1 MSFPNP
7 EPCSIQLALYLVYNT
22 SMKIKSYIGKNRR
35 INLLSL
41 QPSIHSLYLLK
52 NTAVIYYTY
61 KYTYVFLIFFQG
73 PEVGQLV
80 T

>member
-41 QPSIHSLYLLK
+41 QPSIHSLYFLK
-52 NTAVIYYTY
+52 NTC